1 MINISKEERELILNS
16 YKWIKVKKFT
26 DNKDLSWE
34 ERFKLLEK
42 HHVEETKFLIDKIR
56 SILSDPPMEIDF
68 EHDEDFPMDKYFE
81 ADEGY
86 WPDDNW
92 SDFPY

>member
-1 MINISKEERELILNS
+1 
-16 YKWIKVKKFT
+16 
-26 DNKDLSWE
+26 
-34 ERFKLLEK
+34 
-42 HHVEETKFLIDKIR
+42 
-56 SILSDPPMEIDF
+56 MEIDF